1 MKRLLL
7 FLATGF
13 GSGYSKIFP
22 GGLGALVGFIVALV
36 FLIFPYY
43 LRLIIILLFTT
54 FSFFIADWAEKYF
67 QKKDPK
73 QVTIDEIA
81 GVLIG
86 SLFVVKHGQTI
97 LWGFAIPI
105 CLLLLF
111 WILLIFVIFDK
122 IKLFPANKVQK
133 LSGGLG
139 IVLDD
144 LIVGVYAGAIIFL
157 ISFFI

>member
-1 MKRLLL
+1 MKKILL
-7 FLATGF
+7 FLASGF

-36 FLIFPYY
+36 LLIFPYF
-43 LRLIIILLFTT
+43 LRLIIILLFTI

-86 SLFVVKHGQTI
+86 SLFIVKYGQII
-97 LWGFAIPI
+97 LWGFVIPAYV
-105 CLLLLF
+105 LLLF
-111 WILLIFVIFDK
+111 WIFLLFVIFDK
-122 IKLFPANKVQK
+122 LKVFPANIIQQ
-133 LSGGLG
+133 LPGGLG

-144 LIVGVYAGAIIFL
+144 LVVGVYAGIIVLLLSFL
-157 ISFFI
+157 I